1 MAVVVCAFGPVA
13 VSQRLDGLAAQE
25 SMQLD
30 PLLKQMALTTL
41 VFTLLFG
48 LGQVL

>member
-1 MAVVVCAFGPVA
+1 LLRNARAVW
-13 VSQRLDGLAAQE
+13 QRQDSL
-25 SMQLD
+25 QLD

-48 LGQVL
+48 LGQILG